1 MVKKKKK
8 KKNICSLGPPSHRDQ
23 TLDQPPPDS
32 SQSLMTFIL
41 IFYLSF
47 SYALDIRFPMIVLH
61 LSALAASLW
70 VRSNLRLDNLVPS
83 SKSISCLPIQ
93 IFITKCGA
101 IKKPG
106 SSMFSVFFLLSSSA
120 WEECQLPLDMGH
132 YYRHCGTRN
141 SDQCR
146 KAIFSYIFATFYEH
160 FPITFL
166 VTATD
171 NKSVELNG
179 LITHNITTLTIELDN
194 NRVNLMPK

>member
-8 KKNICSLGPPSHRDQ
+8 KICSLGPPSHRDQ

-106 SSMFSVFFLLSSSA
+106 SWIFSVFFIVFKCLGRMPIAFGHGTLLSALWHKKLRSMPQGNLLLHFCYILWA
-120 WEECQLPLDMGH
+120 L
-132 YYRHCGTRN
+132 
-141 SDQCR
+141 
-146 KAIFSYIFATFYEH
+146 SYH
-160 FPITFL
+160 FL
-166 VTATD
+166 
-171 NKSVELNG
+171 SHSYG
-179 LITHNITTLTIELDN
+179 
-194 NRVNLMPK
+194 